1 MLGEAYLVLTS
12 LTLRTT
18 QKTRDLDDNIYLD
31 LLLLVSKVFRKT
43 CGTVRC
49 SVYKELNRYL
59 VPETNR
65 IKESL
70 WQVDSF
76 KFSCQMHHI
85 VFLFSVS
92 WEICQLRFCF
102 ENPKEQ
108 SDPTARYTL
117 NLMHPQHRALL
128 RMLLRCRGW
137 KTWVAFSFPMFFDLR
152 KLRISFQLFLQL
164 RILFVVS
171 RKQTERRSGSGKFL
185 FFETWLQHVTGS
197 SSNLRCLLRRCRSQS
212 RPVTELFKFED

>member
-1 MLGEAYLVLTS
+1 MMLGEAYLVLTS
-12 LTLRTT
+12 LTPGT
-18 QKTRDLDDNIYLD
+18 QKTRDLTSSTWISFYL
-31 LLLLVSKVFRKT
+31 
-43 CGTVRC
+43 
-49 SVYKELNRYL
+49 SVEFSDSWNSELHYKELKRYP

-76 KFSCQMHHI
+76 KFWCQMHHI
-85 VFLFSVS
+85 VFCCCFQWV
-92 WEICQLRFCF
+92 WKFAKLRFCF

-128 RMLLRCRGW
+128 RMLLRCQGW
-137 KTWVAFSFPMFFDLR
+137 KTSCFPMFYVLR
-152 KLRISFQLFLQL
+152 KLRISFQLFLQIHADL
-164 RILFVVS
+164 VDCLWLFLEN
-171 RKQTERRSGSGKFL
+171 RKGKHKGRSFCFWNEVTTCYWKL
-185 FFETWLQHVTGS
+185 FEFS
-197 SSNLRCLLRRCRSQS
+197 ILRRCRSQS